1 MGNIRPTYIKSLASK
16 LLAEYGDEFGVDF
29 EENKH
34 KVTEYTNVRSKTIR
48 NRVAGYIVRQ
58 KRIQMRTK

>member
-1 MGNIRPTYIKSLASK
+1 MGNIRPTYIKSLGTK
-16 LLAEYGDEFGVDF
+16 LISEYGDEFGTDF

-34 KVTEYTNVRSKTIR
+34 KVTEYTNVKSKDIR

-58 KRIQMRTK
+58 KRIQARSQ